1 MFINNL
7 IGKDNKKNIEPE
19 LALNQQ
25 KFNNNNNNNNKNKY
39 STHITTINNFTTAA
53 TNPVQ

>member
-25 KFNNNNNNNNKNKY
+25 KFNNNNNNKNKY
-39 STHITTINNFTTAA
+39 ATNITTNNFTTAA
-53 TNPVQ
+53 TKPVQ